1 MGRQRSAT
9 SLVALG
15 LLSKEP
21 LHGHEL
27 RQRFEERG
35 ISAFTSLTAGA
46 LYHALGTLE
55 SDGLIEMVR
64 TERVGARPE
73 RTVYRITEAG
83 RAMLREEILAT
94 LRGPERI
101 HFLVDA
107 ALSQCAY
114 LPPAEVIAALEE
126 RRVAEAE
133 RVEQLEKRSGE
144 VKKRVS
150 RLLERSAL
158 SRGHGLA
165 LGTSMIRH
173 AVAHARAEL
182 GWLEGTL
189 KALKDQRPG
198 RGSREERRS

>member
-1 MGRQRSAT
+1 MGRERSAT

-27 RQRFEERG
+27 RLRFEERG

-46 LYHALGTLE
+46 LYHALRSLE
-55 SDGLIEMVR
+55 ADGLIEMVR

-73 RTVYRITEAG
+73 RTIYRITEGG
-83 RAMLREEILAT
+83 RAT
-94 LRGPERI
+94 LRKEILETLREPERI

-107 ALSQCAY
+107 ALSQCAH
-114 LPPAEVIAALEE
+114 LPPAEVIAALEA
-126 RRVAEAE
+126 RRVAQAE
-133 RVEQLEKRSGE
+133 RLEQLEKRTVE
-144 VKKRVS
+144 VAERVS
-150 RLLERSAL
+150 KLLERSTL
-158 SRGHGLA
+158 PRGHGMA

-182 GWLEGTL
+182 GWLDETL
-189 KALKDQRPG
+189 QALKDQRPG
-198 RGSREERRS
+198 RRARKERRP